1 MSQVRS
7 QSKLRENWSELT
19 RLQGWYQ
26 VVQGGSMELKWLI
39 SEMETLPLNGALS
52 CMFTAERSTMVLGQ
66 IANGELSYLSLQPC
80 S

>member
-1 MSQVRS
+1 
-7 QSKLRENWSELT
+7 
-19 RLQGWYQ
+19 
-26 VVQGGSMELKWLI
+26 MELKWLI